1 MQNARSKIIAPV
13 AMVLVTVAS
22 LSCLLATDANA
33 QVATPPKVCAAA
45 DKWFE
50 CSQKVKTAIKAT
62 NDPKVA
68 LAAAS
73 EWAVRYDA
81 LYKANA
87 RDKWTWD
94 DQVMLQQLTEKLY
107 DEALGKYLDPAS
119 LAFGL
124 ALAKYLPKLAA
135 ALEFAGSAAVT
146 GFIVLLAPSP
156 VANDFTEAGLDN
168 KEINAL
174 AMSKMPPT
182 TLLTVKQRYPELF
195 NKAFTEV
202 QAKKKVYNP

>member
-1 MQNARSKIIAPV
+1 MQNAWSKIIAPV
-13 AMVLVTVAS
+13 AMALASVAS
-22 LSCLLATDANA
+22 LSCLLATDALA
-33 QVATPPKVCAAA
+33 QVAPPPKVCAAT

-50 CSQKVKTAIKAT
+50 CGQKVKTAMKAT

-135 ALEFAGSAAVT
+135 ALEFAGGAAVT

-156 VANDFTEAGLDN
+156 VANDFTEANPDN
-168 KEINAL
+168 KEINSL
-174 AMSKMPPT
+174 VMSKMPPA

-195 NKAFTEV
+195 NRAFTEV
-202 QAKKKVYNP
+202 QAKKKVNNP

>member
-1 MQNARSKIIAPV
+1 MQSSRAVVLPLFV
-13 AMVLVTVAS
+13 AMGS
-22 LSCLLATDANA
+22 LMLTTAAQA
-33 QVATPPKVCAAA
+33 QVAPPPPVCAAA
-45 DKWFE
+45 DPWFA
-50 CSQKVKTAIKAT
+50 CAKNVKAAIKST
-62 NDPKVA
+62 NDLKVA

-81 LYKANA
+81 LYKAHA
-87 RDKWTWD
+87 RATWTWD
-94 DQVMLQQLTEKLY
+94 DQVMLQQVAEKLY

-156 VANDFTEAGLDN
+156 VANDFTEAVSDN

-174 AMSKMPPT
+174 IMSKMPPS
-182 TLLTVKQRYPELF
+182 TLLTIQQLYPALF
-195 NKAFTEV
+195 NKAFIEV
-202 QAKKKVYNP
+202 QSRKKVNKP